1 MKIRIKISILLMVC
15 RSSLGDIL
23 AQNTLEVCNNLP
35 RHGDRLVK
43 QQIAYEKPGS
53 GGENIIW
60 DFRDIIPVDEYY
72 NLNYNV
78 EGMHSDTIVGTEN
91 RTMYYYKLY
100 SDSLLLLG
108 YENPTTLLNYSKPE
122 LLLVF
127 PFF

>member
-1 MKIRIKISILLMVC
+1 MKISIKISILLMVC

-60 DFRDIIPVDEYY
+60 DFRDIIPVDEYC
-72 NLNYNV
+72 LI
-78 EGMHSDTIVGTEN
+78 IVN
-91 RTMYYYKLY
+91 Q
-100 SDSLLLLG
+100 S
-108 YENPTTLLNYSKPE
+108 
-122 LLLVF
+122 
-127 PFF
+127 FFSFFLSFMDVC